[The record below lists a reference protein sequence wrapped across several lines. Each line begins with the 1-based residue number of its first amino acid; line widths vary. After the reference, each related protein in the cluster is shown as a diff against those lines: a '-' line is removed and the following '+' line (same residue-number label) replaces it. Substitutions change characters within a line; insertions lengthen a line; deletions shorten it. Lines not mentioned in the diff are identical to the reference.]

1 MIGYH
6 PCMDSLP
13 EQSPAPAPD
22 ERALRNHQLRKYRLI
37 VLVVVLIAV
46 TALVLRNG
54 VDQQG
59 ILLIGVAGAL
69 AAFRAWQFWMGRP
82 RR

>member
-1 MIGYH
+1 MTDTGT
-6 PCMDSLP
+6 
-13 EQSPAPAPD
+13 PAATD
-22 ERALRNHQLRKYRLI
+22 ARELRNHQIRKYRLVVLAL
-37 VLVVVLIAV
+37 VLVAV

-59 ILLIGVAGAL
+59 ILLIGVATAL
-69 AAFRAWQFWMGRP
+69 TAFRAWQFWMGRP